1 MSEAPSGDGQE
12 SKTISGSIR
21 VGVVGLGDMGAGIA
35 KAVLRSFPLTVF
47 DLRQKAVEQLVAL
60 GADGA
65 ASIEELADR
74 CDAVIVVVVND
85 KQVEQVVRQ
94 ILAHPGAVRSIIVS
108 STVQPA
114 TVTGLEAEA
123 GKAGIEV
130 IDAPVS
136 GGAEKAAAGIITIL
150 IGGSDHAVERCR
162 PILKAF
168 GGTLFHL
175 GPAGA
180 GSAGKLITNMLSL
193 GGYMLQLEVM
203 QFAAAHGISEDAATE
218 FLPTTTADSRGLRTW
233 GRFDRMRQT
242 HTLAGTEGMYDIFS
256 KDMKL
261 AAAAAGRRGLVLPI
275 VSAVSAMIVEK
286 ARARDRYLAARGETA
301 PIPRCPVCTFE
312 LASPFREAGV
322 HPECAGQPG

>member
-1 MSEAPSGDGQE
+1 MSEEPSRTGQE
-12 SKTISGSIR
+12 VSAGSTR

-35 KAVLRSFPLTVF
+35 KSVLRGFPLTVC
-47 DLRQKAVEQLVAL
+47 DLRPAAVEQFVAL
-60 GADGA
+60 GADAA
-65 ASIEELADR
+65 ASVEELADH
-74 CDAVIVVVVND
+74 CEAVIIVVVND

-94 ILAHPGAVRSIIVS
+94 ILAHPGKVRSIIIS

-114 TVTGLEAEA
+114 TVIGLEAEA
-123 GKAGIEV
+123 GKAGIAV

-136 GGAEKAAAGIITIL
+136 GGAEKAADGIITIL
-150 IGGSDHAVERCR
+150 IGGSDPAVKACW
-162 PILKAF
+162 PILDAF
-168 GGTLFHL
+168 GGSLFHL

-256 KDMKL
+256 KDMKI
-261 AAAAAGRRGLVLPI
+261 AAAAAGQHGVVLPI
-275 VSAVSAMIVEK
+275 VSAISAMVVEK
-286 ARARDRYLAARGETA
+286 ARTRDRQLAARGDTT

-312 LASPFREAGV
+312 LASPYRKAGV
-322 HPECAGQPG
+322 HPECAGQPA